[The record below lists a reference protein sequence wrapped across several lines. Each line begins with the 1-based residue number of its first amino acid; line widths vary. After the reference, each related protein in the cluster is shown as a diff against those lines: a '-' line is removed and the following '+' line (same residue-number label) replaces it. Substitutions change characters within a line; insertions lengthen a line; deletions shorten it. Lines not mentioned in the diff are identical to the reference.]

1 MSNSAVIFT
10 PMRHDSWWQR
20 AHHEDCSHHRD
31 FSVIAGDVVKA
42 LWHRFAHGN
51 NVLLKFQEDAMH
63 GPHPI
68 RPIEDAEPD
77 PTGATHVARD
87 CAGLNFYQIDRGL
100 RDLLPLYLADADHQ
114 RLQPHLHRLGALAGG
129 RLDELAR
136 IADKHPPVLHARD
149 RFGRDEDWIDYHPA
163 YREME
168 TIAFGDFQFHAMS
181 HRGGTLGSNQPLPA
195 VAKYALQYL
204 FVQAEFGLM
213 CPISVTDTSIHL
225 IRKFASPEL
234 KDYLLPKMLSADPAT
249 LWKGTQFITERSGG
263 SDVGAIET
271 VARLENGVWRLTGD
285 KWFCSHTDADVALL
299 LARPEGAPF
308 GTKGLA
314 LFALPR
320 RLKDGR
326 RNSYRIV
333 RLKDKLGTRSMA
345 SGEIRLEGAVAYLV
359 GEQDRGLKQ
368 MMEQVNLSRL
378 SHGVRAAAMM
388 RRCVNEAMVAAQTR
402 TAFGETVVN
411 YPLLRRQLLKLVV
424 PTEQAL
430 SMVLFAASS
439 MDQANAGSADA
450 QSLVRILTPLLKF
463 RACRDNI
470 PVATGSMEVR
480 GGNGYIE
487 EWVHARLV
495 RDAHIGVLWEGTSNI
510 NALDII
516 KRAVGKSRAHLILG
530 AALRRRLDE
539 ATALPAGF
547 RDRLRLALERA
558 LAFAEQVAAEP
569 RAEKTARLAASALYH
584 ATSAVLLA
592 WEGSRSGVDARRALL
607 ARFVLEYRLTAQD
620 PLALP
625 NDAWEREATDIVL
638 GEAPALLA
646 RVATLLD
653 S

>member
-1 MSNSAVIFT
+1 
-10 PMRHDSWWQR
+10 
-20 AHHEDCSHHRD
+20 
-31 FSVIAGDVVKA
+31 
-42 LWHRFAHGN
+42 
-51 NVLLKFQEDAMH
+51 MH
-63 GPHPI
+63 GPQSI
-68 RPIEDAEPD
+68 RPIEDVAAESARAD
-77 PTGATHVARD
+77 GATHIARD
-87 CAGLNFYQIDRGL
+87 CAGLNFYEIDRGL
-100 RDLLPLYLADADHQ
+100 RDLLPLYLARDDYGQLA
-114 RLQPHLHRLGALAGG
+114 PHFHRLGGLAGG

-168 TIAFGDFQFHAMS
+168 SIAFGDFQFHAMS
-181 HRGGTLGSNQPLPA
+181 HRGGVLGAGQPLPA
-195 VAKYALQYL
+195 VAKYTLQYL

-225 IRKFASPEL
+225 IRKFASAEL
-234 KDYLLPKMLSADPAT
+234 KDYLLPKMLSGEIAT
-249 LWKGTQFITERSGG
+249 LWKGTQFMTERAGG

-271 VARLENGVWRLTGD
+271 VARLQDGVWRLTGD
-285 KWFCSHTDADVALL
+285 KWFCSHADADVALL
-299 LARPEGAPF
+299 LARPEGAPP

-326 RNSYRIV
+326 RNTYKIV

-359 GEQDRGLKQ
+359 GEEDRGLKQ

-388 RRCVNEAMVAAQTR
+388 RRCVNEAMISAQTR
-402 TAFGETVVN
+402 TAFGETIVH
-411 YPLLRRQLLKLVV
+411 YPLLRRQLLKLIV

-430 SMVLFAASS
+430 SMMLFAASAL
-439 MDQANAGSADA
+439 DQANAGSVDA
-450 QSLVRILTPLLKF
+450 QGLVRILTPLLKF

-470 PVATGSMEVR
+470 PVATGAMEVR

-516 KRAVGKSRAHLILG
+516 QRAVGKSGAHRMLG
-530 AALRRRLDE
+530 AALKHRLDE
-539 ATALPAGF
+539 AVVLPKRF
-547 RDRLRLALERA
+547 RDRLTLALDKV
-558 LAFAEQVAAEP
+558 LAFAERAAAGPDTE
-569 RAEKTARLAASALYH
+569 ATARLAASALYY

-592 WEGSRSGVDARRALL
+592 WEGSQPGVDPRRALL
-607 ARFVLEYRLTAQD
+607 ARFVLEHRLTARD
-620 PLALP
+620 PLALSG
-625 NDAWEREATDIVL
+625 DAWEQEATDIVL
-638 GEAPALLA
+638 GREPALPA
-646 RVATLLD
+646 QVATLLG